1 MIGYEYL
8 FTEMEIEQ
16 KFKYIILII
25 KITHRIRKKLTD
37 KTASILTFDDF
48 IIIFLLKYSNNLKFN
63 PLAFIKNIKN
73 IFFNFLFNIIKC
85 TYLMYSFFL
94 RWSNYQIFN

>member
-1 MIGYEYL
+1 LIGYEYL

-37 KTASILTFDDF
+37 KTASIFDDF
-48 IIIFLLKYSNNLKFN
+48 IIMFLLKYSNNLKFN

-73 IFFNFLFNIIKC
+73 IFFYFLFNIIKC